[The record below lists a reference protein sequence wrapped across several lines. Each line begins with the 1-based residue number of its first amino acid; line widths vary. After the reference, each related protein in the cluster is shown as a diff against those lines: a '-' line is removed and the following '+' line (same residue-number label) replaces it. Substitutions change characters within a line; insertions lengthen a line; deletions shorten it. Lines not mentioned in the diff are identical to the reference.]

1 MKRKVTNLDQQSN
14 QQPNQ
19 QVLYELSMHRRK
31 IELEIAAVEQQLD
44 SVEKR
49 MTGLRH
55 DLFVYLGFL
64 SVPAILAGIISILSS
79 VLYTPVIFLFFDI
92 VNFVVLC
99 VYVIIF
105 PASVYNFVK
114 TILLLCMNRE
124 SDEPVSLPPIE
135 SAFKGRQVEEES
147 YRIER
152 DKLQLVLSR
161 YYTYKDKLDQLYQKV
176 STTSEN
182 MNMVWLKKELKKY
195 PIYVDIVP
203 ASPFTGTMG
212 EQVKRK
218 TRMIVLAIVLAV
230 AISVLIAVYG

>member
-1 MKRKVTNLDQQSN
+1 MNNLEK
-14 QQPNQ
+14 QPNQ
-19 QVLYELSMHRRK
+19 QVLYELSMYRRK
-31 IELEIAAVEQQLD
+31 VDLEITAAEQQLD
-44 SVEKR
+44 SVERR

-55 DLFVYLGFL
+55 DFFVYLGFL
-64 SVPAILAGIISILSS
+64 SVPAILTGIISVLSS
-79 VLYTPVIFLFFDI
+79 VLYTPIIFLFFDI

-114 TILLLCMNRE
+114 TILLLWMNRE
-124 SDEPVSLPPIE
+124 SDEPVRLPPVE
-135 SAFKGRQVEEES
+135 GTVKGSPVSEAS
-147 YRIER
+147 YRMER

-161 YYTYKDKLDQLYQKV
+161 YYMYRDKLNQLYANI
-176 STTSEN
+176 SESSED
-182 MNMVWLKKELKKY
+182 MTLVWLKSELKKY
-195 PIYVDIVP
+195 PIYEDMVP
-203 ASPFTGTMG
+203 ASPLTGTMG